1 MDVPEKEEI
10 VARYI
15 NLTQRSDMNKAQAV
29 MELTQLGLQYNLPPD
44 MIQQAIVEIVSGAKE
59 TPTADQMMSMVEQ
72 QVQQQN
78 QVIDQGQQV
87 QNQMMLEQQV
97 MAEEPTG
104 DEVFEGQKTS

>member
-1 MDVPEKEEI
+1 
-10 VARYI
+10 
-15 NLTQRSDMNKAQAV
+15 MNKAQAV